1 MSLTL
6 QEISDRFE
14 IIDVLTDYCTAID
27 HKDIDAL
34 DLIFTSDARINYSK
48 AGGPAADL
56 KTIKKF
62 LKENLGDL
70 PRQHM
75 ISNHRIRIQG
85 DRADV
90 RCLCHNPLELPKQGG
105 YFEVMLWGLWYNDKF
120 IRTTSG
126 WRIQKRITEPC
137 YNWKIQRVDPNSPTA
152 RGEIGGE
159 GAQ

>member
-14 IIDVLTDYCTAID
+14 IMDVLTDYCTAID
-27 HKDIDAL
+27 NKDIDAL
-34 DLIFTSDARINYSK
+34 NLVFTSDARIDYSR
-48 AGGPAADL
+48 AGGPSADL

-62 LKENLGDL
+62 LEENLGDL

-90 RCLCHNPLELPKQGG
+90 RCLCHNPLELPLQQGALL
-105 YFEVMLWGLWYNDKF
+105 EIMLWGLWYDDKF
-120 IRTTSG
+120 VRTSAG
-126 WRIQKRITEPC
+126 WRIEERVTQPC
-137 YNWKIQRVDPNSPTA
+137 YSWKIQRM
-152 RGEIGGE
+152 E
-159 GAQ
+159 